1 MVTVSESEFVCALS
15 PALLGAVTI
24 EVLVSGERAACSTG
38 SACEF
43 LLRAPQPKSQR
54 LGAVDPT
61 RSLCEM
67 LQAQG
72 GVGAVGRRTRA
83 ARSVGRHGLAMRSV
97 GVVMVGFGCAHL
109 ATTLYDVFAAR
120 PKYFAPVHK
129 WKSPGLDSRGISPVD
144 I

>member
-72 GVGAVGRRTRA
+72 GVGAVLGAADEFFNVTVGAHVAQLNLLGCTSVSDGAA
-83 ARSVGRHGLAMRSV
+83 ARTV
-97 GVVMVGFGCAHL
+97 CA
-109 ATTLYDVFAAR
+109 
-120 PKYFAPVHK
+120 
-129 WKSPGLDSRGISPVD
+129 
-144 I
+144 